1 MDRGK
6 VEATAI
12 PSIDHFI
19 GGWLATVSRKM
30 TREEVEEGS
39 SRLPRPALRCSCWR
53 EWR

>member
-1 MDRGK
+1 MDGGK
-6 VEATAI
+6 MEATAI

-30 TREEVEEGS
+30 TREEAEEGCS
-39 SRLPRPALRCSCWR
+39 SRLPRPALRFCWR

>member
-19 GGWLATVSRKM
+19 GGWLTTVSRRM
-30 TREEVEEGS
+30 TREEVEEGCS
-39 SRLPRPALRCSCWR
+39 SRLPRPALRFCWR